1 MADIIKVGGK
11 KIKNLPV
18 VTELNDDDDLIVE
31 NSVPKT
37 NRVKWGTI
45 KSNLRENLSDS
56 FSDIV
61 VKETVHGILM
71 SNWFIMPD
79 KENYSLA
86 AVCSL
91 RDDAANYVQG
101 IQRRSTGGYTV
112 LVNGGTNG
120 AEMDFLA
127 VWVKNGGLG
136 SGSSGGSGEG
146 GGSGSGTDRPVTV
159 KGNFHLATKTVNLSY
174 ASSTMLRGYALFDG
188 EVISATATIEDQ
200 KSTPVLQTDNVYT
213 DVGYGQ
219 TGNRVEVYA
228 KGANYVS
235 GHLLRVHVLAVI
247 KGEVENPPETGGDCN
262 CPEVTLPTPDKTLT
276 EDGGYADAAT
286 VGGAIRQI
294 SEDVNQIKDE
304 IFSNVS
310 KSNLVGSKTNAI
322 RYNGSA
328 DFQGF
333 MSYVELKEDITISGL
348 ILPVKPFQSIVDEL
362 TILIYKND
370 TEIINQTYTDLNISE
385 ETDYAFYFDDVDLK
399 EGDVLGY
406 GFLCPQPIGFYNSS
420 ESPSI
425 TSKYMLNDNEIWEDF
440 LPELATDRIYASFFN
455 GRNKITV
462 LEKEIETL
470 KNKVSVKNVSRWHG
484 KTGNFL
490 GDSITA
496 MALYTQKLTEKAGI
510 VVNNYGV
517 GGTTYSNINGSNP
530 FYERVS
536 GMTEKC
542 DFIFAFGGTNDWG
555 LSVPIGNQNDTEPN
569 TFYGGLNATFSALR
583 AKFPTKPIFV
593 ETILQRNLASGKG
606 QATGMM
612 SNNNGDSIFDFN
624 EAIRRVADR
633 YGCEICDG
641 CSKSGIIYENLDTY
655 TSDGLHLN
663 DNGAE
668 RYAQF
673 ILDRMEQVT
682 PH

>member
-18 VTELNDDDDLIVE
+18 VTELNNDDDLIVE

-45 KSNLRENLSDS
+45 KSNLREDLSDS

-71 SNWFIMPD
+71 SNWFIIPD

-86 AVCSL
+86 AVYSR

-127 VWVKNGGLG
+127 VWVKNGGFSSDG
-136 SGSSGGSGEG
+136 SGSTGEGGSGT
-146 GGSGSGTDRPVTV
+146 GTDGPVAV
-159 KGNFHLATKTVNLSY
+159 NGKFHLATQTIVLSY
-174 ASSTMLRGYALFDG
+174 ASSALLRGYAIFDSK
-188 EVISATATIEDQ
+188 VISATATIEDQ

-213 DVGYGQ
+213 DVGYAG
-219 TGNRVEVYA
+219 TENRVEVYA
-228 KGANYVS
+228 KGANYVP
-235 GHLLRVHVLAVI
+235 GHMLSVHVLAVLE
-247 KGEVENPPETGGDCN
+247 GTGGNQPGTGGGCD

-276 EDGGYADAAT
+276 EDGGYADAAAT
-286 VGGAIRQI
+286 GEAIGKI
-294 SEDVNQIKDE
+294 NDE

-310 KSNLVGSKTNAI
+310 QSNLVGSKTNAI
-322 RYNGSA
+322 RYHGSA
-328 DFQGF
+328 DFRGF

-348 ILPVKPFQSIVDEL
+348 TLPIKPYSSTAVDEV
-362 TILIYKND
+362 TIMICRND
-370 TEIINQTYTDLNISE
+370 EEIIHKTYDNLNIRD
-385 ETDYAFYFDDVDLK
+385 ETEYKLHFDDVDLK
-399 EGDVLGY
+399 EGDILGY

-420 ESPSI
+420 EPPSI
-425 TSKYMLNDNEIWEDF
+425 TSKYILNDNEIWEDF

-470 KNKVSVKNVSRWHG
+470 KNQVSVKNVSRWYG
-484 KTGNFL
+484 KTGNII

-496 MALYTQKLTEKAGI
+496 MGLYTQKLTEKAGI
-510 VVNNYGV
+510 IVNNYGV
-517 GGTTYSNINGSNP
+517 GGTTYSSINSSNP

-536 GMTEKC
+536 DMAEDC
-542 DFIFAFGGTNDWG
+542 DFIFVFGGTNDWG
-555 LSVPIGNQNDTEPN
+555 LSVQLGNQDDTEPN
-569 TFYGGLNATFSALR
+569 TFYGGLNATFSVLR

-593 ETILQRNLASGKG
+593 GTILQRNLASGKG
-606 QATGMM
+606 QATGMT
-612 SNNNGDSIFDFN
+612 SNGKGDSVAGFN
-624 EAIRRVADR
+624 EAIKRVAER
-633 YGCEICDG
+633 YGCKIIDG
-641 CSKSGIIYENLDTY
+641 YSESGIVYENLDIY
-655 TSDGLHLN
+655 MSDGLHLN
-663 DNGAE
+663 DRGAE

-673 ILDRMEQVT
+673 VLDKMEQVT
-682 PH
+682 PY

>member
-45 KSNLRENLSDS
+45 KSNLREDLSDS

-61 VKETVHGILM
+61 VKETVHGVLM
-71 SNWFIMPD
+71 SNWFIVPD

-86 AVCSL
+86 AVYSR

-120 AEMDFLA
+120 TEMDFLA
-127 VWVKNGGLG
+127 VWVKNGGFSSDG
-136 SGSSGGSGEG
+136 SGSTGEGGSGT
-146 GGSGSGTDRPVTV
+146 GTDGPVAV
-159 KGNFHLATKTVNLSY
+159 NGNFHLVTQTIVLSY
-174 ASSTMLRGYALFDG
+174 ASSALLRGYAIFDSK
-188 EVISATATIEDQ
+188 VISATATIEDQ

-213 DVGYGQ
+213 DVGYAG
-219 TGNRVEVYA
+219 TENRVEVYA
-228 KGANYVS
+228 KGANYVP
-235 GHLLRVHVLAVI
+235 GHMLSVHVLAVLE
-247 KGEVENPPETGGDCN
+247 GTGGNQPGTGGDCN
-262 CPEVTLPTPDKTLT
+262 CPEITLPTPDKTLT
-276 EDGGYADAAT
+276 ESGGYADAAAT
-286 VGGAIRQI
+286 GEAIGKI
-294 SEDVNQIKDE
+294 NDE

-310 KSNLVGSKTNAI
+310 QSNLVGGKKDEL
-322 RYNGSA
+322 RYHGSA

-333 MSYVELKEDITISGL
+333 KSYVEVEESTTITGL
-348 ILPVKPFQSIVDEL
+348 ILPIKPYGSTAVNEI
-362 TILIYKND
+362 TILIYRND
-370 TEIINQTYTDLNISE
+370 EEVINKTYNNLNING
-385 ETDYAFYFDDVDLK
+385 ETEYAFYFDNVELEK
-399 EGDVLGY
+399 GDILGY
-406 GFLCPQPIGFYNSS
+406 GFLCSQPIGFYNSLIV
-420 ESPSI
+420 PSI
-425 TSKYMLNDNEIWEDF
+425 ISKYLLKDSEIWEEF
-440 LPELATDRIYASFFN
+440 LPSLATDRIYASFLD
-455 GRNKITV
+455 GRNKFDI
-462 LEKEIETL
+462 LEKEMESL
-470 KNKVSVKNVSRWHG
+470 NNKMDEMNAKSESLWSG

-490 GDSITA
+490 GDSITS

-517 GGTTYSNINGSNP
+517 GGTTYSSVNSSNP
-530 FYERVS
+530 FYSRVS
-536 GMTEKC
+536 TMSEDC
-542 DFIFAFGGTNDWG
+542 DFVFVFGGTNDWG
-555 LSVPIGNQNDTEPN
+555 LSVPIGNPNDTEPN

-593 ETILQRNLASGKG
+593 GTILQRDLASGKG

-612 SNNNGDSIFDFN
+612 SNANGDSIFDFN
-624 EAIRRVADR
+624 EAIKHVADR

-641 CSKSGIIYENLDTY
+641 CSKSGIFFENLDNY
-655 TSDGLHLN
+655 TIDRLHLN

-673 ILDRMEQVT
+673 ILDQMERTT
-682 PH
+682 PY

>member
-45 KSNLRENLSDS
+45 KSNLREDLSDS

-61 VKETVHGILM
+61 VKETVHGVLM
-71 SNWFIMPD
+71 SNWFIVPD

-86 AVCSL
+86 AVYSR

-120 AEMDFLA
+120 TEMDFLA
-127 VWVKNGGLG
+127 VWVKNGGFSSDG
-136 SGSSGGSGEG
+136 SGSTGEGGSGT
-146 GGSGSGTDRPVTV
+146 GTDGPVAV
-159 KGNFHLATKTVNLSY
+159 NGNFHLVTQTIVLSY
-174 ASSTMLRGYALFDG
+174 ASSALLRGYAIFDSK
-188 EVISATATIEDQ
+188 VISATATIEDQ

-213 DVGYGQ
+213 DVGYAG
-219 TGNRVEVYA
+219 TENRVEVYA
-228 KGANYVS
+228 KGANYVP
-235 GHLLRVHVLAVI
+235 GHMLSVHVLAVLE
-247 KGEVENPPETGGDCN
+247 GTGGNQPGTGGDCN
-262 CPEVTLPTPDKTLT
+262 CPEITLPTPDKTLT
-276 EDGGYADAAT
+276 ESGGYADAAAT
-286 VGGAIRQI
+286 GEAIGKI
-294 SEDVNQIKDE
+294 NDE

-310 KSNLVGSKTNAI
+310 QSNLVGGKKDEL
-322 RYNGSA
+322 RYHGSA

-333 MSYVELKEDITISGL
+333 KSYVEVEESTTITGL
-348 ILPVKPFQSIVDEL
+348 ILPIKPYGSTAVNEI
-362 TILIYKND
+362 TILIYRND
-370 TEIINQTYTDLNISE
+370 EEVINKTYNNLNING
-385 ETDYAFYFDDVDLK
+385 ETEYAFYFDNVELEK
-399 EGDVLGY
+399 GDILGY
-406 GFLCPQPIGFYNSS
+406 GFLCSQPIGFYNSLIV
-420 ESPSI
+420 PSI
-425 TSKYMLNDNEIWEDF
+425 TSKYLLRDSETWEEF
-440 LPELATDRIYASFFN
+440 LPSLATDRIYASFLD
-455 GRNKITV
+455 GRNKFDI
-462 LEKEIETL
+462 LEKEMESL
-470 KNKVSVKNVSRWHG
+470 NNKMDEMNAKSESLWSG

-490 GDSITA
+490 GDSITS

-517 GGTTYSNINGSNP
+517 GGTTYSSVNSSNP
-530 FYERVS
+530 FYSRVS
-536 GMTEKC
+536 TMSEDC

-555 LSVPIGNQNDTEPN
+555 LSVPIGNPNDTEPN

-593 ETILQRNLASGKG
+593 GTILQRDLASGKG

-612 SNNNGDSIFDFN
+612 SNANGDSIFDFN
-624 EAIRRVADR
+624 EAIKHVADR

-641 CSKSGIIYENLDTY
+641 CSKSGIFFENLDNY
-655 TSDGLHLN
+655 TIDRLHLN

-673 ILDRMEQVT
+673 ILDQMERTT
-682 PH
+682 PY

>member
-45 KSNLRENLSDS
+45 KSNLREDLSDS

-61 VKETVHGILM
+61 VKETVHGVLM
-71 SNWFIMPD
+71 SNWFIVPD

-86 AVCSL
+86 AVYSR

-120 AEMDFLA
+120 TEMDFLA
-127 VWVKNGGLG
+127 VWVKNGGFSSDG
-136 SGSSGGSGEG
+136 SGSTGEGGSGT
-146 GGSGSGTDRPVTV
+146 GTDGPVAV
-159 KGNFHLATKTVNLSY
+159 NGNFHLVTQTIVLSY
-174 ASSTMLRGYALFDG
+174 ASSALLRGYAIFDSK
-188 EVISATATIEDQ
+188 VISATATIEDQ

-213 DVGYGQ
+213 DVGYAG
-219 TGNRVEVYA
+219 TENRVEVYA
-228 KGANYVS
+228 KGANYVP
-235 GHLLRVHVLAVI
+235 GHMLSVHVLAVLE
-247 KGEVENPPETGGDCN
+247 GTGGNQPGTGGDCN
-262 CPEVTLPTPDKTLT
+262 CPEITLPTPDKTLT
-276 EDGGYADAAT
+276 ESGGYADAAAT
-286 VGGAIRQI
+286 GEAIGKI
-294 SEDVNQIKDE
+294 NDE

-310 KSNLVGSKTNAI
+310 QSNLVGGKKDEL
-322 RYNGSA
+322 RYHGSA

-333 MSYVELKEDITISGL
+333 KSYVEVEESTTITGL
-348 ILPVKPFQSIVDEL
+348 ILPIKPYGSTAVNEI
-362 TILIYKND
+362 TILIYRND
-370 TEIINQTYTDLNISE
+370 EEVINKTYNNLNING
-385 ETDYAFYFDDVDLK
+385 ETEYAFYFDNVELEK
-399 EGDVLGY
+399 GDILGY
-406 GFLCPQPIGFYNSS
+406 GFLCSQPIGFYNSLIV
-420 ESPSI
+420 PSI
-425 TSKYMLNDNEIWEDF
+425 TSKYLLRDSETWEEF
-440 LPELATDRIYASFFN
+440 LPSLATDRIYASFLD
-455 GRNKITV
+455 GRNKFDI
-462 LEKEIETL
+462 LEKEMENL
-470 KNKVSVKNVSRWHG
+470 NNKMDEMNAKSESLWSG

-490 GDSITA
+490 GDSITS

-517 GGTTYSNINGSNP
+517 GGTTYSSVNSSNP
-530 FYERVS
+530 FYSRVS
-536 GMTEKC
+536 TMSEDC

-555 LSVPIGNQNDTEPN
+555 LSVPIGNPNDTEPN

-593 ETILQRNLASGKG
+593 GTILQRDLASGKG

-612 SNNNGDSIFDFN
+612 SNANGDSIFDFN
-624 EAIRRVADR
+624 EAIKHVADR

-641 CSKSGIIYENLDTY
+641 CSKSGIFFENLDNY
-655 TSDGLHLN
+655 TIDRLHLN

-673 ILDRMEQVT
+673 ILDQMERTT
-682 PH
+682 PY

>member
-45 KSNLRENLSDS
+45 KSNLREDLSDS

-61 VKETVHGILM
+61 VKETVHGVLM
-71 SNWFIMPD
+71 SNWFIVPD

-86 AVCSL
+86 AVYSR

-120 AEMDFLA
+120 TEMDFLA
-127 VWVKNGGLG
+127 VWVKNGGFSSDG
-136 SGSSGGSGEG
+136 SGSTGEGGSGT
-146 GGSGSGTDRPVTV
+146 GTDGPVAV
-159 KGNFHLATKTVNLSY
+159 NGNFHLVTQTIVLSY
-174 ASSTMLRGYALFDG
+174 ASSALLRGYAIFDSK
-188 EVISATATIEDQ
+188 VISATATIEDQ

-213 DVGYGQ
+213 DVGYAG
-219 TGNRVEVYA
+219 TENRVEVYA
-228 KGANYVS
+228 KGANYVP
-235 GHLLRVHVLAVI
+235 GHMLSVHVLAVLE
-247 KGEVENPPETGGDCN
+247 GTGGNQPGTGGDCN

-276 EDGGYADAAT
+276 ESGGYADAAAT
-286 VGGAIRQI
+286 GEAIGKI
-294 SEDVNQIKDE
+294 NDE

-310 KSNLVGSKTNAI
+310 QSNLVGGKKDEL
-322 RYNGSA
+322 RYHGSA

-333 MSYVELKEDITISGL
+333 KSYVEVEESTTITGL
-348 ILPVKPFQSIVDEL
+348 ILPIKPYGSTAVNEI
-362 TILIYKND
+362 TILIYRND
-370 TEIINQTYTDLNISE
+370 EEVINKTYNNLNING
-385 ETDYAFYFDDVDLK
+385 ETEYAFYFDNVELEK
-399 EGDVLGY
+399 GDILGY
-406 GFLCPQPIGFYNSS
+406 GFLCSQPIGFYNSLIV
-420 ESPSI
+420 PSI
-425 TSKYMLNDNEIWEDF
+425 ISKYLLKDSEIWEEF
-440 LPELATDRIYASFFN
+440 LPSLATDRIYASFLD
-455 GRNKITV
+455 GRNKFDI
-462 LEKEIETL
+462 LEKEMESL
-470 KNKVSVKNVSRWHG
+470 NNKMDEMNAKSESLWSG

-490 GDSITA
+490 GDSITS

-517 GGTTYSNINGSNP
+517 GGTTYSSVNSSNP
-530 FYERVS
+530 FYSRVS
-536 GMTEKC
+536 TMSEDC
-542 DFIFAFGGTNDWG
+542 DFVFVFGGTNDWG
-555 LSVPIGNQNDTEPN
+555 LSVPIGNPNDTEPN

-593 ETILQRNLASGKG
+593 GTILQRDLASGKG

-612 SNNNGDSIFDFN
+612 SNANGDSIFDFN
-624 EAIRRVADR
+624 EAIKHVADR

-641 CSKSGIIYENLDTY
+641 CSKSGIFFENLDNY
-655 TSDGLHLN
+655 TIDRLHLN

-673 ILDRMEQVT
+673 ILDQMERTT
-682 PH
+682 PY

>member
-45 KSNLRENLSDS
+45 KSNLREDLSDS

-61 VKETVHGILM
+61 VKETVHGVLM
-71 SNWFIMPD
+71 SNWFIVPD

-86 AVCSL
+86 AVYSR

-127 VWVKNGGLG
+127 VWVKNGGFSSDG
-136 SGSSGGSGEG
+136 SGSTGEGGSGT
-146 GGSGSGTDRPVTV
+146 GTDGPVAV
-159 KGNFHLATKTVNLSY
+159 NGNFHLVTQTIVLSY
-174 ASSTMLRGYALFDG
+174 ASSALLRGYAIFDSK
-188 EVISATATIEDQ
+188 VISATATIEDQ

-213 DVGYGQ
+213 DVGYAG
-219 TGNRVEVYA
+219 TENRVEVYA
-228 KGANYVS
+228 KGANYVP
-235 GHLLRVHVLAVI
+235 GHILSVHVLAVLE
-247 KGEVENPPETGGDCN
+247 GTGGFQPGTGGDCN

-276 EDGGYADAAT
+276 ESGGYADAAAT
-286 VGGAIRQI
+286 GEAIGKI
-294 SEDVNQIKDE
+294 NDE

-310 KSNLVGSKTNAI
+310 QSNLVGSKTNAI

-333 MSYVELKEDITISGL
+333 MSYVELEEDITISGL

-385 ETDYAFYFDDVDLK
+385 ETDYAFHFDDVDLK

-420 ESPSI
+420 EVPSI
-425 TSKYMLNDNEIWEDF
+425 VSKFLLKDNEIWEDF
-440 LPELATDRIYASFFN
+440 LPELATDRIYATFFN
-455 GRNKITV
+455 GRNRITI
-462 LEKEIETL
+462 LEKEIENL
-470 KNKVSVKNVSRWHG
+470 KNKEPVKNVSRWYG

-517 GGTTYSNINGSNP
+517 GGTTYSNINSSNP
-530 FYERVS
+530 FYSRVS
-536 GMTEKC
+536 TMSEDC
-542 DFIFAFGGTNDWG
+542 DFVFVFGGTNDWG
-555 LSVPIGNQNDTEPN
+555 LSVQIGNPDDTEPN

-593 ETILQRNLASGKG
+593 ETILQRDLASGKG

-612 SNNNGDSIFDFN
+612 SNANGDSIFDFN
-624 EAIRRVADR
+624 EAIKHVADR

-655 TSDGLHLN
+655 TSDRLHLN

-673 ILDRMEQVT
+673 ILDQMERTT
-682 PH
+682 PY